1 MTFALSAL
9 ISIGP
14 VALVAA
20 LVSIVIYYFKYRYAP
35 KQHRSV
41 LHYGLIALGV
51 RALAYVIGAVVAVS
65 VACSSASAGNLCG
78 LVGVLGDWTAF
89 RRGSHFRIHPFL
101 GKECASRDITTNALV
116 P

>member
-1 MTFALSAL
+1 MSSALSAL

-35 KQHRSV
+35 ETKQHRSV
-41 LHYGLIALGV
+41 LRYALIALGV
-51 RALAYVIGAVVAVS
+51 GALAYMIGAVVGVS

-78 LVGVLGDWTAF
+78 LVGVLGVGPLLAAAAIFVYAHFWAKNT
-89 RRGSHFRIHPFL
+89 RR
-101 GKECASRDITTNALV
+101 AT
-116 P
+116 

>member
-35 KQHRSV
+35 SNIV
-41 LHYGLIALGV
+41 PCCIMGSLL
-51 RALAYVIGAVVAVS
+51 LA
-65 VACSSASAGNLCG
+65 CPR
-78 LVGVLGDWTAF
+78 WHT
-89 RRGSHFRIHPFL
+89 
-101 GKECASRDITTNALV
+101 
-116 P
+116 

>member
-41 LHYGLIALGV
+41 LQYGLIALGV
-51 RALAYVIGAVVAVS
+51 GALAYVIGAVVAVL

-78 LVGVLGDWTAF
+78 LVGVLGVGPLLAAAAIFVSTLFWAKNA
-89 RRGSHFRIHPFL
+89 RR
-101 GKECASRDITTNALV
+101 AT
-116 P
+116 